1 MLTGMAFLPSTIYA
15 QANTN
20 QQTTDEIINIV
31 KAQWAAEMADPGN
44 VTEQFKNIPMI
55 ILNSIP
61 LTPRVWKDK
70 LLR

>member
-44 VTEQFKNIPMI
+44 VTEQFKNIADDYTEFNPTYSTR
-55 ILNSIP
+55 LEG
-61 LTPRVWKDK
+61 
-70 LLR
+70 